1 MTTAERIVIGI
12 ASLIALIGWLRWLGV
27 AGSRNADE
35 LRNQRPTGPTKYQR
49 PSNGQIS
56 EPPTITHSNSK
67 GAKVL
72 QVLSPDEVAGLG
84 IIPDCVGDLAGA
96 ENAFADASADRITE
110 APMKAHR
117 H

>member
-12 ASLIALIGWLRWLGV
+12 ASLIAIIGWLRWVGV

-35 LRNQRPTGPTKYQR
+35 LRNQRPTGPPKYQR

-72 QVLSPDEVAGLG
+72 QVLSPDKVAGLG
-84 IIPDCVGDLAGA
+84 IIPDS
-96 ENAFADASADRITE
+96 ASVISPGPRTPFTSPTPALTGS
-110 APMKAHR
+110 P
-117 H
+117 